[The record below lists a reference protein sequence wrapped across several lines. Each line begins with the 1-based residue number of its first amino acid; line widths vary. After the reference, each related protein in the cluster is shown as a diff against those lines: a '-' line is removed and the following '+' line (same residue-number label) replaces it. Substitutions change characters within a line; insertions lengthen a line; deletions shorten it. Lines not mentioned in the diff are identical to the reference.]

1 MFYFYIENIYNI
13 FGVIKMMTDTE
24 VATAIVF
31 YLSNKLNINEIPQ
44 DYTNDIVLVSL
55 NYLPSTKVFNAALDI
70 THRLTSKENI
80 DEIAERN
87 IKWFTNY
94 VKRKLG
100 LDNPS
105 QVYKELM
112 SENCQLARV
121 ILMYDLTEDIEN
133 TLLLLSKIK

>member
-1 MFYFYIENIYNI
+1 
-13 FGVIKMMTDTE
+13 MTDTE

-44 DYTNDIVLVSL
+44 DYTNDIVSVSL

-80 DEIAERN
+80 DEIVERN
-87 IKWFTNY
+87 IKWFTNV
-94 VKRKLG
+94 VKWKLG

-105 QVYKELM
+105 RVYKDFTNEFPP
-112 SENCQLARV
+112 ARV
-121 ILMYDLTEDIEN
+121 ILMYNLTEDIEN
-133 TLLLLSKIK
+133 AWLLLSKIR

>member
-1 MFYFYIENIYNI
+1 
-13 FGVIKMMTDTE
+13 MTDTE

-44 DYTNDIVLVSL
+44 DYTNDIVSVSL

-70 THRLTSKENI
+70 THRLTTEENI
-80 DEIAERN
+80 NEIVERN
-87 IKWFTNY
+87 IKWFTNV
-94 VKRKLG
+94 VKWKLG

-105 QVYKELM
+105 RVYKDFTYEFPP
-112 SENCQLARV
+112 ARV

-133 TLLLLSKIK
+133 TWLLLSKMR

>member
-1 MFYFYIENIYNI
+1 
-13 FGVIKMMTDTE
+13 MTDTE

-44 DYTNDIVLVSL
+44 DYTNDIVSVSL

-70 THRLTSKENI
+70 THRLTTEENI
-80 DEIAERN
+80 NEIVERN
-87 IKWFTNY
+87 MKWFTNV
-94 VKRKLG
+94 VKWKLG

-105 QVYKELM
+105 RVYKDFTYEFPP
-112 SENCQLARV
+112 ARV

-133 TLLLLSKIK
+133 AWLLLSKMR

>member
-1 MFYFYIENIYNI
+1 
-13 FGVIKMMTDTE
+13 MTDTE

-31 YLSNKLNINEIPQ
+31 YLSNKLNINAILQ
-44 DYTNDIVLVSL
+44 DYPTDIVSINL
-55 NYLPSTKVFNAALDI
+55 NYTPNDKVFNAALDI
-70 THRLTSKENI
+70 THRLTTEENI
-80 DEIAERN
+80 NEIVERN

-105 QVYKELM
+105 RVYKEFM
-112 SENCQLARV
+112 NENCQLARV

-133 TLLLLSKIK
+133 AWLLLSKMG